1 MKKKEVF
8 VKVRFDIETKKT
20 NAYFH
25 ADEDWSKHGEYQEM
39 IKLGNYY
46 EATFE
51 EYLLCN
57 NAQQCVIDGVLQP
70 FVEADDSKLKMARAV
85 KLSELKSFYSKASTW
100 ECTLKAVDGALTRE
114 KNWLRD
120 NITLTSR
127 FKDDKGVPFVKIFT
141 AEQILKIKDDLQCFG
156 SLIFDKKEEIES
168 KINSAKKIA
177 DIEKI
182 DIEKEF
188 ATVKKIITIS

>member
-1 MKKKEVF
+1 MAIIYLKSPDDG
-8 VKVRFDIETKKT
+8 RIMQ
-20 NAYFH
+20 
-25 ADEDWSKHGEYQEM
+25 GERDSFGAFFE
-39 IKLGNYY
+39 NW
-46 EATFE
+46 EALSE
-51 EYLLCN
+51 EEASIHLLKS
-57 NAQQCVIDGVLQP
+57 ARDG
-70 FVEADDSKLKMARAV
+70 KLK
-85 KLSELKSFYSKASTW
+85 ELANVYSNTSTW
-100 ECTLKAVDGALTRE
+100 QCTLKAVDGTLTRE

-127 FKDDKGVPFVKIFT
+127 FKDDKGVSFVKIFT

-188 ATVKKIITIS
+188 AQINSVIEIA